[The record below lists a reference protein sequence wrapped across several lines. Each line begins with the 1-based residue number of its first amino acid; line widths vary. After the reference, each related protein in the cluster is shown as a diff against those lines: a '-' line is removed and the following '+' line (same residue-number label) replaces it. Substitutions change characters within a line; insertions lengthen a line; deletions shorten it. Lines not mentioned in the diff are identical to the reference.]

1 MFPVRTSFSTPH
13 VFEDLQSGFVDVALE
28 KDGYGGEVKIAHW
41 TGQKG
46 KIKISEMV

>member
-1 MFPVRTSFSTPH
+1 MGRRNKTS
-13 VFEDLQSGFVDVALE
+13 EARE
-28 KDGYGGEVKIAHW
+28 KEAGMGREQPGEVKIAHW